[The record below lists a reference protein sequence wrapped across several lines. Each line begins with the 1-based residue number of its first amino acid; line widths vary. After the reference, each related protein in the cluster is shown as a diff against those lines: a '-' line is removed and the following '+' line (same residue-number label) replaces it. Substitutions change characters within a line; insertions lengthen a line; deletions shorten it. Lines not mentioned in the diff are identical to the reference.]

1 MTGETY
7 KFSSKMAEKTYVFDG
22 GQGNFDPNLF
32 AALNN
37 GGFGG
42 FGGNSF
48 WGILLIALLFGRDGF
63 GRGGY
68 NMDYIG
74 SQLTSA
80 AQGNANAIS
89 NLSTQLNCTN
99 SQIQSAIAAVQG
111 SIQQVANANNMNSM
125 QVINSIQAGNTA
137 IANQISQC
145 CCDNKLL
152 FTQQNYENRINN
164 TEQTAILGGKIDQQT
179 TLLNDKFCQLEMR
192 EMQHAIDNLRE
203 EKATLKGVIDNA
215 NQTAQIS
222 AMIAPLKSDID
233 TIKCKLPQ
241 TYNVPYQPFTAIPN
255 CVAYGMGL
263 YGAGYGLNPGG
274 SIWP

>member
-1 MTGETY
+1 MEERT
-7 KFSSKMAEKTYVFDG
+7 TYVFPDSARVG
-22 GQGNFDPNLF
+22 AGNAFDPNLF
-32 AALNN
+32 AALNGGGL

-42 FGGNSF
+42 GNF
-48 WGILLIALLFGRDGF
+48 WAILLVLLIFGRDGLS
-63 GRGGY
+63 RGGY
-68 NMDYIG
+68 NFDYIG
-74 SQLTSA
+74 SQLGNA

-89 NLSTQLNCTN
+89 NLATQLNCSE
-99 SQIQSAIAAVQG
+99 SQIQAGIAGLQS
-111 SIQQVANANNMNSM
+111 SIQQVANGNNMTGM
-125 QVINSIQAGNTA
+125 QIINSIQAGNTA

-152 FTQQNYENRINN
+152 ATQQGYENRINN

-241 TYNVPYQPFTAIPN
+241 TFNVPYQPFTAIPN

-274 SIWP
+274 SIWS